1 MNTLIYN
8 ISENFNFNNLK
19 VENPSLVNANNYFS
33 KIYNNNSNKN
43 FYIQLPKCKTKHG
56 IVNSNSKCFCELE
69 FNSNEKLVVEFFENL
84 ENFCL
89 KEICA
94 NKALWFYDSD
104 NISSDDIQEYMT
116 PIMRSYKGG
125 KKFLIKTNI
134 KQDKLIVYDENE
146 KKINLTD
153 YDDANEFIP
162 LLNINGIKF
171 SKSSFIIEI
180 ILVQFMV
187 LYPSDSFENQ
197 ILIKFNKQEINPI
210 KQNSIQDNKIESNE
224 ENRINNKEDGLE
236 VCEKLLINDSSI
248 NVEDSNQNEEDSS
261 INVEDSNQNE
271 EDSNQNVEDSNQ
283 NEEDS
288 SINIEDSNINTED
301 SSKIPNISEK
311 NENIQFNNTNTEKSS
326 FKYLSNSLET
336 IECNNDG
343 SIELI
348 NLDTIDENTEPI
360 ELKTHETIYLE
371 IYKKAKQKAKE
382 IRKNAIEAF
391 LEAKNIKNKYNLNTI
406 MEDSSSD
413 EENELLNLN

>member
-8 ISENFNFNNLK
+8 IAENFNFNNLK

-162 LLNINGIKF
+162 LLNINGIRF
-171 SKSSFIIEI
+171 SKSSFIIDI

-197 ILIKFNKQEINPI
+197 ILIKFNKQEINST
-210 KQNSIQDNKIESNE
+210 KQESIQDNKIESNE
-224 ENRINNKEDGLE
+224 ENIINNKQTIKEDDLE
-236 VCEKLLINDSSI
+236 VCEKL
-248 NVEDSNQNEEDSS
+248 VMKDSNQNE
-261 INVEDSNQNE
+261 EDSNQNE
-271 EDSNQNVEDSNQ
+271 EDSNQNEETSNQ
-283 NEEDS
+283 NED
-288 SINIEDSNINTED
+288 
-301 SSKIPNISEK
+301 
-311 NENIQFNNTNTEKSS
+311 TNTEKNS
-326 FKYLSNSLET
+326 FKYLINSLET

-343 SIELI
+343 SIDLI
-348 NLDTIDENTEPI
+348 NLDTIAENTEPI
-360 ELKTHETIYLE
+360 ELKTHEAIYLE

-382 IRKNAIEAF
+382 IRKNAVEAF

-406 MEDSSSD
+406 MDDSSSD

>member
-8 ISENFNFNNLK
+8 IAENFNFNNLK

-146 KKINLTD
+146 KKINVTD

-162 LLNINGIKF
+162 LLNINGIRF
-171 SKSSFIIEI
+171 SKSSFIIDI

-187 LYPSDSFENQ
+187 LYPCDSFENQ
-197 ILIKFNKQEINPI
+197 ILIKFNKQEINST
-210 KQNSIQDNKIESNE
+210 KQESIQDNKIESNE
-224 ENRINNKEDGLE
+224 ENIINNKQTIKEDDLE
-236 VCEKLLINDSSI
+236 VCEKL
-248 NVEDSNQNEEDSS
+248 VMK
-261 INVEDSNQNE
+261 DSNQNE
-271 EDSNQNVEDSNQ
+271 EDSNQNEETSNQ
-283 NEEDS
+283 NEETS
-288 SINIEDSNINTED
+288 NQNED
-301 SSKIPNISEK
+301 
-311 NENIQFNNTNTEKSS
+311 TNTEKNS
-326 FKYLSNSLET
+326 FKYLINSLET

-343 SIELI
+343 SIDLI
-348 NLDTIDENTEPI
+348 DLDTIAENTEPI
-360 ELKTHETIYLE
+360 ELKTHEAIYLE

-406 MEDSSSD
+406 MDDSSSD

>member
-8 ISENFNFNNLK
+8 IAENFNFNNLK
-19 VENPSLVNANNYFS
+19 VENPSLINANNYFS

-56 IVNSNSKCFCELE
+56 IINSNNKCFCELE
-69 FNSNEKLVVEFFENL
+69 FNSNEKIVVEFFENL

-104 NISSDDIQEYMT
+104 NISTDDIQEYIT

-134 KQDKLIVYDENE
+134 KQDKLIIYDENE
-146 KKINLTD
+146 KKINLLD
-153 YDDANEFIP
+153 YDNANEFIP

-171 SKSSFIIEI
+171 SKSSFIIDI
-180 ILVQFMV
+180 VLVQFMV
-187 LYPSDSFENQ
+187 LYPCDSFENQ
-197 ILIKFNKQEINPI
+197 ILIKFNKQDISSSKEEKKEKLQDTLEEKLQDTLEEKLEEKLQDTLHENAEDNAED
-210 KQNSIQDNKIESNE
+210 KLEEFDSKEDNK
-224 ENRINNKEDGLE
+224 KEDIEDNLE
-236 VCEKLLINDSSI
+236 ICKKLIIN
-248 NVEDSNQNEEDSS
+248 DSNQNTNSAIE
-261 INVEDSNQNE
+261 NE
-271 EDSNQNVEDSNQ
+271 
-283 NEEDS
+283 
-288 SINIEDSNINTED
+288 IT
-301 SSKIPNISEK
+301 
-311 NENIQFNNTNTEKSS
+311 QFNNNSNENNS
-326 FKYLSNSLET
+326 FKYLINSLET

-343 SIELI
+343 SIDLI
-348 NLDTIDENTEPI
+348 NLDTIAENTEPI
-360 ELKTHETIYLE
+360 ELKTHEAIYLE

-406 MEDSSSD
+406 MDDSSSD